1 MSWVAAWIEGTNS
14 SGARE
19 LNNPTDAQSK
29 MSNLSKCTVRKW
41 AKRIAVIPMS
51 TEDRWAGC
59 QGAKLGNK
67 ELEDSV
73 SIWRDGTCVSGPCGY
88 RSRAWLREWGVAAW
102 VCLLPTSRKP
112 ELQLGGGGV
121 QSVCPVATVIDICG
135 DSLAESPWTKFAC
148 IACLLMLSECSNYGT
163 FCFQG
168 QNLTQSSWR
177 CVIVMIHG
185 SFREPEGRKAG
196 LMRNESRNG
205 NIFRTWSNYSLR
217 IYLVLFLYFLWR
229 M

>member
-112 ELQLGGGGV
+112 ELQLGGGGS
-121 QSVCPVATVIDICG
+121 SVCVPCGHSDWHLWWQFSWITLDQICMY
-135 DSLAESPWTKFAC
+135 C
-148 IACLLMLSECSNYGT
+148 M
-163 FCFQG
+163 
-168 QNLTQSSWR
+168 
-177 CVIVMIHG
+177 
-185 SFREPEGRKAG
+185 SFNVKW
-196 LMRNESRNG
+196 M
-205 NIFRTWSNYSLR
+205 F
-217 IYLVLFLYFLWR
+217 
-229 M
+229 